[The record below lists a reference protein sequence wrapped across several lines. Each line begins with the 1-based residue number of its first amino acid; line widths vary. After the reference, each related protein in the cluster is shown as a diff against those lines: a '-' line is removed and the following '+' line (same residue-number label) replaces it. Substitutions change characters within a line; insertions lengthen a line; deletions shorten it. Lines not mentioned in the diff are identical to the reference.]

1 MKRKDVKKVFDKI
14 LKLSNADE
22 TEIILFSEDE
32 ALTRYAQ
39 NYIHQNV
46 DNHNIKLTVRT
57 VIGKKT
63 ASATTN
69 SLSDESLRQT
79 LDNAIQATKLQNDNS
94 KLLPLPSAQ
103 EYNDVKKY
111 AEATEKYTPAERA
124 EQVAKAVE
132 LCKKNDLEAAG
143 IFSNSTSEV
152 FMGNS
157 SGLFAQNKSTQA
169 KFSITAMKGTASGW
183 NEVVRRNVN
192 QIDVEKSSKIAIKK
206 AKKSEFPVSVEPK
219 TYPVILEPAAVAEI
233 VLFLL
238 FKGFNGMDYLEGT
251 SFLADNLDKKV
262 FSDKFSITDN
272 PYNSNINAMPFDFEG
287 LPVKKVELIKNG
299 VAKNFVTNRW
309 IAKKLEVEN
318 NAHAIPLP
326 AQGAYPFAMC
336 IAPGESDL
344 NKMIENTEKAIL
356 VTHFHYSNIIDPKKL
371 IVTGMTRDGLFLV
384 EDGKITKPLKNMRFT
399 DSVIN
404 LFSNIE
410 EISQER
416 EFASGF
422 FGGGFLVPA
431 MKLSGLH
438 FSSSTDF

>member
-1 MKRKDVKKVFDKI
+1 
-14 LKLSNADE
+14 
-22 TEIILFSEDE
+22 
-32 ALTRYAQ
+32 
-39 NYIHQNV
+39 
-46 DNHNIKLTVRT
+46 
-57 VIGKKT
+57 
-63 ASATTN
+63 
-69 SLSDESLRQT
+69 
-79 LDNAIQATKLQNDNS
+79 
-94 KLLPLPSAQ
+94 
-103 EYNDVKKY
+103 
-111 AEATEKYTPAERA
+111 
-124 EQVAKAVE
+124 
-132 LCKKNDLEAAG
+132 
-143 IFSNSTSEV
+143 
-152 FMGNS
+152 
-157 SGLFAQNKSTQA
+157 
-169 KFSITAMKGTASGW
+169 
-183 NEVVRRNVN
+183 
-192 QIDVEKSSKIAIKK
+192 
-206 AKKSEFPVSVEPK
+206 
-219 TYPVILEPAAVAEI
+219 
-233 VLFLL
+233 
-238 FKGFNGMDYLEGT
+238 
-251 SFLADNLDKKV
+251 
-262 FSDKFSITDN
+262 
-272 PYNSNINAMPFDFEG
+272 MPFDFEG

-299 VAKNFVTNRW
+299 IAKNFVTNRW